1 MNLMVYIVGLLAIM
15 GTWLLRM
22 IGMVVCPC
30 ILVYAIGKG
39 IHMTYGPTGLAW
51 YVIVLIIATLI
62 TSGLITHSDNN
73 YYTKKDLN
81 NRNNNINTYNSGTP
95 TVPIRT
101 GGLKKIVRTMT
112 KSSSFLLD
120 GEREKPPRA
129 QFFGR
134 LDGEMIDKEG
144 KLEEKWLGY
153 YEFMHW
159 EKQKERE
166 AALQAGILDETD
178 EEPIPTHYNATKS
191 VYTT

>member
-1 MNLMVYIVGLLAIM
+1 MNLIAFMVGLLATV
-15 GTWLLRM
+15 GTWLLRV
-22 IGMVVCPC
+22 IGMVVGPC
-30 ILVYAIGKG
+30 ILVYVLGKG
-39 IHMTYGPTGLAW
+39 IHIAYGPTGLAW
-51 YVIVLIIATLI
+51 YVIVLIVMALT

-73 YYTKKDLN
+73 YYTSKDLN
-81 NRNNNINTYNSGTP
+81 NRNNNKNTYNSGAP
-95 TVPIRT
+95 AAPIKT
-101 GGLKKIVRTMT
+101 GGFKKIVRTMT

-166 AALQAGILDETD
+166 VALQAGILDETD
-178 EEPIPTHYNATKS
+178 EKPVPKSYSATKS
-191 VYTT
+191 VYTV